1 MDRIQNERPGI
12 RCCAALPLSGRSS
25 EADFQAPSRC
35 VAKGSGETRRA
46 GPSERKSLAR
56 YRRKWATERKHLPD
70 VDVAAAGGWKELES
84 LRQCYQQA
92 DEATMLEVVLSGGK
106 LRESKG

>member
-1 MDRIQNERPGI
+1 MCNPATGFEDAVASLRALANRLRTGPTNPDQ
-12 RCCAALPLSGRSS
+12 AARQM
-25 EADFQAPSRC
+25 FQ
-35 VAKGSGETRRA
+35 VAN
-46 GPSERKSLAR
+46 
-56 YRRKWATERKHLPD
+56 
-70 VDVAAAGGWKELES
+70 ELEDLAGRV

>member
-1 MDRIQNERPGI
+1 MRYEL
-12 RCCAALPLSGRSS
+12 ASS
-25 EADFQAPSRC
+25 WL
-35 VAKGSGETRRA
+35 RRA
-46 GPSERKSLAR
+46 EVLAKLPKQPGLLWHA

-70 VDVAAAGGWKELES
+70 ADVAAAGGWKELES